1 LIQSFAI
8 WSAPPSKT
16 GHRFENATAV
26 RAYLPPFGR
35 QEHQRQANNR
45 PAPPSLSQSDTSQ
58 RQAAVMIR
66 KPVGRRPW
74 NTRENVGTC
83 RLLGC
88 SIEMVGRS
96 VGQQNDFAYHKHSRA
111 VRFKMSRMGSLINSN
126 FQYVFFC
133 STTVDRING
142 CVRMCQG
149 L

>member
-1 LIQSFAI
+1 MIQSFAI
-8 WSAPPSKT
+8 WSAPPKPAIDLKMQ
-16 GHRFENATAV
+16 RPCV

-45 PAPPSLSQSDTSQ
+45 PAPPRSQSDTSQ
-58 RQAAVMIR
+58 WQAAVMIR

-74 NTRENVGTC
+74 NTRENVGAC

-142 CVRMCQG
+142 CVRMCQE